1 MKKDILAAGAR
12 QAQFGGPSHIS
23 QATWDE
29 IWSDYKPEV
38 EYEKKKEDELVR
50 SVLMRSYGK

>member
-12 QAQFGGPSHIS
+12 QAQFGNPSHIS

-29 IWSDYKPEV
+29 IWSDYKPAIEFEV
-38 EYEKKKEDELVR
+38 KKLKINEEKKQ
-50 SVLMRSYGK
+50 